1 MFTRDQFE
9 DACEAFARRHAQW
22 SWVSGHRPGYGFLT
36 RTTIHTCKAPLDLEA
51 DAFDLE
57 EEVEEFEEDSAIAD
71 PSSLST
77 LNVKEYIAYSA
88 SFNVPAFYFT
98 MHDRSG

>member
-9 DACEAFARRHAQW
+9 DACEAFARRHPQW

-57 EEVEEFEEDSAIAD
+57 EEVEVFEEDSAIAD
-71 PSSLST
+71 PSPLST